1 MSYEDQKSYGNPP
14 VKEDSLGL
22 NREERWQLIQYFNDL
37 IKHGDSKI
45 QMLLTVQGVIV
56 AAYGGFIS
64 TFLSKPN
71 IWNPVTIFLSALFA
85 VSVVASLLVG
95 IVALQPYVKEHNGEP
110 ATREGQGKENIY
122 YYGSYSD
129 SRTLEGLDYATA
141 EEKMNYLGA
150 QISVLGGIATRK
162 FRKVFF
168 LEWLVFSNVIILI
181 ASFIFF
187 ASAGQ

>member
-1 MSYEDQKSYGNPP
+1 MSYEDKKSQGKPLG
-14 VKEDSLGL
+14 KEDSSGL

-71 IWNPVTIFLSALFA
+71 IWNPATIFLSALFA

-129 SRTLEGLDYATA
+129 SRILDGLDYATT

-168 LEWLVFSNVIILI
+168 LEWLVFSNVLILI

>member
-1 MSYEDQKSYGNPP
+1 MSYEDKKSQGKPLG
-14 VKEDSLGL
+14 KEESLGL

-129 SRTLEGLDYATA
+129 SRILDGLDYATT

-168 LEWLVFSNVIILI
+168 LEWLVFSNVLILI

>member
-1 MSYEDQKSYGNPP
+1 MSYEDKKSQENPP

-129 SRTLEGLDYATA
+129 SRILDGLDYATA

-150 QISVLGGIATRK
+150 QISVLGGIAPRK

-168 LEWLVFSNVIILI
+168 LEWLVFSNVLILI

>member
-1 MSYEDQKSYGNPP
+1 MSYEDKKSQGKPLG
-14 VKEDSLGL
+14 KEDSLGL

-129 SRTLEGLDYATA
+129 SRILDGLDYATT

-168 LEWLVFSNVIILI
+168 LEWLVFSNVLILI

>member
-1 MSYEDQKSYGNPP
+1 MSYEDKKSQGKPLG
-14 VKEDSLGL
+14 KEDSLGL

-71 IWNPVTIFLSALFA
+71 IWNPATIFLSALFA

-129 SRTLEGLDYATA
+129 SRILDGLDYATT
-141 EEKMNYLGA
+141 EEKMSYLGA

-168 LEWLVFSNVIILI
+168 LEWLVFSNVLILI

>member
-1 MSYEDQKSYGNPP
+1 MSYEDKKSQENPP

-71 IWNPVTIFLSALFA
+71 IWNPVTIFFKRIICYICRCIFA
-85 VSVVASLLVG
+85 GRHSC
-95 IVALQPYVKEHNGEP
+95 P
-110 ATREGQGKENIY
+110 ATVRQ
-122 YYGSYSD
+122 
-129 SRTLEGLDYATA
+129 
-141 EEKMNYLGA
+141 GA
-150 QISVLGGIATRK
+150 QRRTCYA
-162 FRKVFF
+162 
-168 LEWLVFSNVIILI
+168 
-181 ASFIFF
+181 
-187 ASAGQ
+187 

>member
-1 MSYEDQKSYGNPP
+1 MSYEDKKSQENPP

-85 VSVVASLLVG
+85 ISVVASLLVG

-129 SRTLEGLDYATA
+129 SRILDGLDYATA

-168 LEWLVFSNVIILI
+168 S
-181 ASFIFF
+181 
-187 ASAGQ
+187 

>member
-1 MSYEDQKSYGNPP
+1 MSYEDKKAQENPP

-22 NREERWQLIQYFNDL
+22 NREERGQLIQYFNDL

-129 SRTLEGLDYATA
+129 SRILDGLDYATA

-168 LEWLVFSNVIILI
+168 LEWLVFSNVLILI

>member
-14 VKEDSLGL
+14 GKEESLGL

-56 AAYGGFIS
+56 AAYGGFVS

-71 IWNPVTIFLSALFA
+71 IWNPITIFLSALFA

-95 IVALQPYVKEHNGEP
+95 IVALQPYVKEHNNGES

-122 YYGSYSD
+122 YYGSYSG
-129 SRTLEGLDYATA
+129 SRILDGLDYATA
-141 EEKMNYLGA
+141 EEKMNYL
-150 QISVLGGIATRK
+150 
-162 FRKVFF
+162 
-168 LEWLVFSNVIILI
+168 
-181 ASFIFF
+181 
-187 ASAGQ
+187 

>member
-1 MSYEDQKSYGNPP
+1 MSYEDKKSQGKPLG
-14 VKEDSLGL
+14 KEDSLGL

-71 IWNPVTIFLSALFA
+71 IWNPATIFLSALFA

-129 SRTLEGLDYATA
+129 SRILDGLDYATT

-168 LEWLVFSNVIILI
+168 LEWLVFSNVLILI

>member
-1 MSYEDQKSYGNPP
+1 MSYEDKKSQENPP

-110 ATREGQGKENIY
+110 VTREGQGKENIY

-129 SRTLEGLDYATA
+129 SRILDGLDYATA